1 MKCGQK
7 LSTELCSSATA
18 ANDHDL
24 WLNYKVYK
32 LCSSEA
38 IVAHNHCLQS
48 KHYSSVLWNS
58 YFRFIIVSNE
68 QSGVDET
75 RKFSQSIP
83 HSSKMGS
90 RSVLLYYIT
99 KTHAQCPVHISI
111 NGRLRYNYGSDT
123 RNMVATISNSSCS
136 VESTSVI
143 NPEKTGR
150 VQKTF
155 KRKRDREPS
164 WIPLH
169 RVIRLLKRRKCRK
182 NIRYLVK
189 HNFPSSSFF
198 RDFCNNYKNW
208 LIRYN
213 CQHFYFKYVYFI
225 NK

>member
-1 MKCGQK
+1 MWHTITVCNQNITQACYGTRTFVLL
-7 LSTELCSSATA
+7 LS
-18 ANDHDL
+18 
-24 WLNYKVYK
+24 
-32 LCSSEA
+32 
-38 IVAHNHCLQS
+38 
-48 KHYSSVLWNS
+48 
-58 YFRFIIVSNE
+58 SNE

-75 RKFSQSIP
+75 SKFSQSIP

-99 KTHAQCPVHISI
+99 KTRAQCPVHISI

-136 VESTSVI
+136 VESTSVN

-155 KRKRDREPS
+155 KRKQDREPS
-164 WIPLH
+164 RIPLH

-182 NIRYLVK
+182 NIQYLVK
-189 HNFPSSSFF
+189 HDFPSSSFF

-213 CQHFYFKYVYFI
+213 CEHFYFKYVYFI
-225 NK
+225 NKQKGKRGNNLCTFQQNATKVRLQSK